1 MGVDAFLEEVLIDE
15 DVRRALDRDL
25 LSWDGVTSA
34 EMFGGVSYRL
44 DDRPFAVLMEGVVAC
59 RLPEEVRARAL
70 TLAGV
75 LPFIAPSDET
85 GFEKWVQL
93 LLLLPEDVPAVLP
106 WLDAARSDVA
116 AGP

>member
-1 MGVDAFLEEVLIDE
+1 MSLEEVLIDE
-15 DVRRALDRDL
+15 DVRRALDREL

-44 DDRPFAVLMEGVVAC
+44 SDRPFAVLMEGVVAC

-75 LPFIAPSDET
+75 SPFLAPSDEP
-85 GFEKWVQL
+85 GFERWVQFL
-93 LLLLPEDVPAVLP
+93 LLLSEDVPAVRP
-106 WLDAARSDVA
+106 WLQAAYSEAVRS
-116 AGP
+116 